1 LKTGVIAGSGRLPA
15 ILAEEMVRSGNQVL
29 VISVV
34 RNYDDSLKNLA
45 SDFRQLGVGQVN
57 KIINAFLN
65 YDVEELAITGSIPK
79 GELFNPLRFDT
90 KALKI
95 LATMKNKGDSSIFSA
110 VANEIESS
118 GIRLIDQRQYLGKI
132 LPEKGILTKRKPSK
146 DQLRDIE
153 YGMELARKVSELD
166 IGQTVVVKN
175 QVILAVEAIE
185 GTDEAIRRGA
195 KLCKGGAVVAK
206 ASKSDQD
213 FRFDV
218 PTIGPDTIDV
228 LIESKASALA
238 IEFGRSFLIDRDL
251 TLSKADSAKIVI
263 AVI

>member
-1 LKTGVIAGSGRLPA
+1 MKTGVIAGSGKLPI
-15 ILAEEMVRSGNQVL
+15 ILVEEMVKSGNQVL
-29 VISVV
+29 VISVA
-34 RNYDDSLKNLA
+34 RNYDDSLRNLA
-45 SDFRQLGVGQVN
+45 SDFHQLSVGQIN
-57 KIINAFLN
+57 KIINTLLD
-65 YDVEELAITGSIPK
+65 YGVEELAIIGNVSK

-95 LATMKNKGDSSIFSA
+95 LGTMKNKGDSSIFSA
-110 VANEIESS
+110 VADEIESS
-118 GIRLIDQRQYLGKI
+118 GIQLIDQRKYLGKI
-132 LPEKGILTKRKPSK
+132 LPEKKILTKRKPSK

-153 YGMELARKVSELD
+153 YGMELARRVSELD

-185 GTDEAIRRGA
+185 GTDEAIHRGA

-218 PTIGPDTIDV
+218 PTIGSDTIDV
-228 LIESKASALA
+228 LIETKASALA

-251 TLSKADSAKIVI
+251 TLSKADSAKIVV